1 LTTKHDSFLYDSD
14 DKNTL
19 KYNKGFIINTLIIL
33 SFIISPMLLSNAYGQ
48 ACTGNS
54 VLIDGHC
61 RQCYE
66 LGTCDF
72 FAHPLDTMLEPFL
85 AVFGAYFYIIIW
97 GLLMGILWL
106 RVSNTM
112 VVGIVGLV
120 LAGIMQAQFTAQ
132 TWTIGLMLL
141 GIALTVL
148 LYQIFTVRTHFPTN

>member
-1 LTTKHDSFLYDSD
+1 MNI
-14 DKNTL
+14 DKS
-19 KYNKGFIINTLIIL
+19 FIINSLLLIGLATSPIL
-33 SFIISPMLLSNAYGQ
+33 FLDAFGQ

-97 GLLMGILWL
+97 GLLIGILWL

-112 VVGIVGLV
+112 LVGIVGLV

-141 GIALTVL
+141 AIATTVL